1 MNGFRGSPVG
11 ALERKKIAFLSV
23 SAKQFSTPK
32 ITDAECIFSS
42 PISIDWRI
50 SSDDPNWVA
59 KVTTVIAAD
68 KPRSVQMKPPSLEI
82 LVLESVSRDWIERSR
97 LHLEVWRLNFVC
109 PTPQILVLW
118 AARHDSIGCCNSCV
132 LHREFLRRT
141 PLQLIESDEEKIAQD
156 RCWIL
161 QGEKFWALNTIDFSS
176 PKASKWREILCPHMQ
191 RWRKSIVF
199 KV

>member
-1 MNGFRGSPVG
+1 MSNFRGSPVG

-82 LVLESVSRDWIERSR
+82 LVLWAASRDWIERSR
-97 LHLEVWRLNFVC
+97 LHLEVWRVEFRLSNPPNFGVVSRKTRFDRLLQFVC
-109 PTPQILVLW
+109 PSSGIFAKDAASADRIGRRKNCSRSVLNF
-118 AARHDSIGCCNSCV
+118 AR
-132 LHREFLRRT
+132 
-141 PLQLIESDEEKIAQD
+141 
-156 RCWIL
+156 
-161 QGEKFWALNTIDFSS
+161 
-176 PKASKWREILCPHMQ
+176 REILSPKHY
-191 RWRKSIVF
+191 RFFFAESE
-199 KV
+199 